1 MNITIPER
9 ALILLIGVSGSGKST
24 FARQH
29 FRPAEIV
36 SSDHYRAVVADDEND
51 QMATKD
57 AFDLVHQVV
66 EKRLKRGLLTV
77 IDATNIKISDRRRFL
92 EQAQAFN
99 CQAVA
104 LIFDLP
110 IDLLHN
116 RLQTRTDRDF
126 GSDVLNRQQARLHQ
140 STQPAQLVTEGFA
153 QVYRFQSADDMAQAV
168 IIRPSSPAGLTAET
182 GPFDIIG
189 DVHGCYDELTLLLDR
204 LGYVGFP
211 ARPSEAD
218 FGSDVPDY
226 VHPAGR
232 KLVFVGDLVDRGPD
246 SVRVLQ
252 QVMTLVRQG
261 MALCVPGN
269 HDDKL
274 LRKLY
279 GRNVS
284 LNYGLAETWA
294 QLSRQPPAFLAKVE
308 TFLAGLP
315 YFLRLD
321 EGRLIVAHAG
331 LDERMQRPG
340 ANPKA
345 VKAFCLFGP
354 TTGETDE
361 FDLPVRIDWAATYAG
376 SAMVVYGHTPVAEA
390 RMLNNTVNIDTGCC
404 FGGKLTVL
412 RYPEQEF
419 LSVNS
424 IDQYAIPKRNFRFAG
439 GTKP

>member
-66 EKRLKRGLLTV
+66 DKRLKRSLLTV
-77 IDATNIKISDRRRFL
+77 IDATNVKISDRKRFL
-92 EQAQAFN
+92 EQAQTFN
-99 CQAVA
+99 SQAVA
-104 LIFDLP
+104 FIFDLP
-110 IDLLHN
+110 IDLLRG
-116 RLQTRTDRDF
+116 RLQTRPDRSFDPEI
-126 GSDVLNRQQARLHQ
+126 LIRQQARLHQ
-140 STQPAQLVTEGFA
+140 STQPAQLAAEGFA
-153 QVYRFQSADDMAQAV
+153 QVYRFMSADDMARAV
-168 IIRPSSPAGLTAET
+168 ITRLSAPAVLTAET

-189 DVHGCYDELTLLLDR
+189 DVHGCYDELTLLLEKS
-204 LGYVGFP
+204 GYVGFP
-211 ARPSEAD
+211 VRSSGSD
-218 FGSDVPDY
+218 SGSDVLDY
-226 VHPAGR
+226 VHPVGR

-246 SVRVLQ
+246 SVRVLR
-252 QVMTLVRQG
+252 QVMALVRQG
-261 MALCVPGN
+261 VALCVPGN

-284 LNYGLAETWA
+284 MDYGLAETWV
-294 QLSRQPPAFLAKVE
+294 QLSKQPPAFLAEVE
-308 TFLAGLP
+308 TFLASLP
-315 YFLRLD
+315 YFLQLD
-321 EGRLIVAHAG
+321 NGKLLVAHAG

-354 TTGETDE
+354 TTGETDALG
-361 FDLPVRIDWAATYAG
+361 LPVRIDWAATYVG
-376 SAMVVYGHTPVAEA
+376 SAMVVYGHTPVGEA
-390 RMLNNTVNIDTGCC
+390 RSINNTVNIDTGCC

-412 RYPEQEF
+412 RYPEREL
-419 LSVNS
+419 LSVDAFS
-424 IDQYAIPKRNFRFAG
+424 QYAIPKRNFRISG
-439 GTKP
+439 GTDH

>member
-9 ALILLIGVSGSGKST
+9 ALILLIGVSGSGKTT
-24 FARQH
+24 FARHH

-36 SSDHYRAVVADDEND
+36 SSDYYRAVVADDEND
-51 QMATKD
+51 QTATKD

-77 IDATNIKISDRRRFL
+77 IDATNVKSSDRKRFL
-92 EQAQAFN
+92 EQAQTFN

-110 IDLLHN
+110 IDLLRD
-116 RLQTRTDRDF
+116 RLQTRPDRDF
-126 GSDVLNRQQARLHQ
+126 DPEVLIRQQARLHQ
-140 STQPAQLVTEGFA
+140 STQPAQLAAEGFV
-153 QVYRFQSADDMAQAV
+153 QVHQFQSADDMVQAV
-168 IIRPSSPAGLTAET
+168 ITRPSSPAGVSAQT

-189 DVHGCYDELTLLLDR
+189 DVHGCYDELTLLLER
-204 LGYVGFP
+204 LGYVGFS
-211 ARPSEAD
+211 ARSSE
-218 FGSDVPDY
+218 SDVGPAVLDY

-246 SVRVLQ
+246 SVRVLR
-252 QVMTLVRQG
+252 QVMALVRQG
-261 MALCVPGN
+261 VALCVPGN

-274 LRKLY
+274 LRKLC
-279 GRNVS
+279 GRTVS

-294 QLSRQPPAFLAKVE
+294 QFSKQPPAFLAEVE

-321 EGRLIVAHAG
+321 EGRLLVAHAG

-354 TTGETDE
+354 TTGQTDE
-361 FDLPVRIDWAATYAG
+361 FGLPVRIDWAATYAG
-376 SAMVVYGHTPVAEA
+376 SAMVVHGHTPVAEA
-390 RMLNNTVNIDTGCC
+390 RLLNNTINIDTGCC
-404 FGGKLTVL
+404 FAGKLTAL
-412 RYPEQEF
+412 RYPEQKL

-424 IDQYAIPKRNFRFAG
+424 LDQYAIPTRNFRFVG
-439 GTKP
+439 GTNP